1 MLQYCRVDTKKKQ
14 TKGRNPTMI
23 GVLPDEALL
32 NIFRLSQL
40 DYLYTFPQFWPT
52 LTHVCRRWRQ
62 IVLSSPL
69 GLRLRLY
76 CTYGTPVLKTLDCW
90 PPFPLVVNYGWV
102 PMLTPAPLTATPEDE
117 NNIIAALN
125 HSDRVA
131 SISLTITNSLLEN
144 LSRTVVSGPF
154 SELEELVLLSGDNG
168 DNVQLAL
175 PSSFRWG
182 PRLRFL
188 HSSRVAIPT
197 LPQLLSTSTGLVD
210 LRLYDIPDIGYFSP
224 YALADAL
231 SEMTQLQTL
240 VLRFLSF
247 PPSRNDLDFP
257 PQSWKRVVLPV
268 LTSLKY
274 RGTSKYLDSLVAR
287 IDAPCLGDI
296 HIAFL
301 SQPTLDALQLG
312 LFIGRIEMQ
321 ASPLEADILSSWGDI
336 SITLTQPDSL
346 TRLELQISCGEL
358 DLQLSSISQICDH
371 FSPLLSNVED
381 LTIATIGLS
390 SVPDDID
397 DEQWLRIIRAFGG
410 AKDFRV
416 SGELWTDIL
425 RALCPAGEGGE
436 TVLPALRNLHL
447 QEPISTHGP
456 FWDTVRSFLTQRQLS
471 SRPVQFYFS
480 EW

>member
-1 MLQYCRVDTKKKQ
+1 MH
-14 TKGRNPTMI
+14 
-23 GVLPDEALL
+23 
-32 NIFRLSQL
+32 
-40 DYLYTFPQFWPT
+40 LYTFPQFWPT

-76 CTYGTPVLKTLDCW
+76 CTYGTPVMKTLDCW

-102 PMLTPAPLTATPEDE
+102 PMLTPAPLIATPEDE
-117 NNIIAALN
+117 KNVIAALK

-131 SISLTITNSLLEN
+131 SISLTITNSLLET
-144 LSRTVVSGPF
+144 LSQVVISGPF
-154 SELEELVLLSGDNG
+154 SALEELVLLSRDNG
-168 DNVQLAL
+168 DNVQFAL
-175 PSSFRWG
+175 PNSFRWG

-188 HSSRVAIPT
+188 HSTRIAIPT
-197 LPQLLSTSTGLVD
+197 LPQLLSPSTGLVD
-210 LRLYDIPDIGYFSP
+210 LLLYDIPDIGYFSP
-224 YALADAL
+224 YAFADAL

-240 VLRFLSF
+240 VLNFLSLS
-247 PPSRNDLDFP
+247 PSRNDFDFP
-257 PQSWKRVVLPV
+257 PQSWERVVLPA
-268 LTSLKY
+268 LTCLKY
-274 RGTSKYLDSLVAR
+274 RGTSKYLDR

-296 HIAFL
+296 NIAFL
-301 SQPTLDALQLG
+301 NQPTLDALQLG

-321 ASPLEADILSSWGDI
+321 ASPPQADILSSWGDI

-371 FSPLLSNVED
+371 FSPFLSNVED
-381 LTIATIGLS
+381 LNIDAIGLS
-390 SVPDDID
+390 SVPDDMD

-410 AKDFRV
+410 VKDFRV
-416 SGELWTDIL
+416 SGELATDIL
-425 RALCPAGEGGE
+425 RALRPAGEGHE

-471 SRPVQFYFS
+471 SRPVQLYFS
-480 EW
+480 E